1 LKKLIAVRAEEMRG
15 DWVRLRYNMA
25 AVFLPP
31 VFTAKQEAVKRE
43 AVKICLG
50 FLSRCFLLQ
59 MIKVFTNL
67 KVAMK

>member
-1 LKKLIAVRAEEMRG
+1 
-15 DWVRLRYNMA
+15 MA
-25 AVFLPP
+25 AVFLAP